1 MNREQCLN
9 EAAACVLK
17 DRNVKYGGPEDSFTK
32 IGKGWSVIKG
42 IEITA
47 SDVALMMA
55 WLKIV
60 RASGNPSH
68 EDSWVDMA
76 GYAACGA
83 ELNDNR
89 LGNQPENTP

>member
-17 DRNVKYGGPEDSFTK
+17 DRNAIYGRPEDSFTK

-42 IEITA
+42 IEITPI
-47 SDVALMMA
+47 DVALMMA

-60 RASGNPSH
+60 RASDNPNH
-68 EDSWVDMA
+68 TDSFVDLA

-83 ELNDNR
+83 ELAGATN
-89 LGNQPENTP
+89 PVKETTP